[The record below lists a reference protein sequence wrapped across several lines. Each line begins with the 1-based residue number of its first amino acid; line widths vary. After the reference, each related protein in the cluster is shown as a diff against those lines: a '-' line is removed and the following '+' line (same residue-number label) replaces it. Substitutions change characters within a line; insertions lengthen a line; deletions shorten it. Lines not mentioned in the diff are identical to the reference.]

1 MLAEFPALVSDVA
14 SLGMTGLLF
23 VMWWHERLE
32 RQRAALL
39 QRDAQSVAEVVSAAN
54 ARLLDV
60 LQANTAALTSLR
72 DELHSQ
78 RQAAGEWLTQ
88 VTRQLDEIERQTE

>member
-1 MLAEFPALVSDVA
+1 MIAELPQIVGDVA

-39 QRDAQSVAEVVSAAN
+39 QRDAQSVAEVVTASN

-72 DELHSQ
+72 EELRSQ
-78 RQAAGEWLTQ
+78 RQAAGECLRQ
-88 VTRQLDEIERQTE
+88 VTQQLDDIERQTE